1 MKYQQRFSTKKQ
13 NLINS
18 SNNMAMYIADSL
30 RYENGMQYNRC
41 GQSGVLL
48 PKVSLGFW
56 HNFGGVDPYE
66 RSRDITHYAF
76 DHGITHFDLA
86 NNYGPPY
93 GSAEE
98 TFGRLMDDDFRPYRD
113 ELFISTKAGY
123 DMWPGPY
130 GNWGSR
136 KYLMASLDQ
145 SLKRMHLDYVDLFYS
160 HRYDPETP
168 IDETLQ
174 ALVDVVRAGKALYV
188 GISRWPLEATR
199 TAFQYLR
206 ERDVPCLI
214 YQGKLNM
221 LNREPLEEGILELCR
236 ESGVG
241 FISFSPLAQGLLTD
255 RYLGGI
261 PEDSR
266 MSRGKFLRPDM
277 LTDELLEQLRGWNA
291 EAEARGESF
300 AEMALRWILQQQG
313 VTSVLV
319 GASSTAQLQKNLKCV
334 STKI

>member
-1 MKYQQRFSTKKQ
+1 MENYF
-13 NLINS
+13 
-18 SNNMAMYIADSL
+18 ADPL
-30 RYENGMQYNRC
+30 RYDGGMQYNRC
-41 GQSGVLL
+41 GRSGVLL

-56 HNFGGVDPYE
+56 HNFGGVDSYE
-66 RSRDITHYAF
+66 RAREITRYAF

-98 TFGRLMDDDFRPYRD
+98 TMGRLMDDDFRPYRD
-113 ELFISTKAGY
+113 ELFIATKAGY

-145 SLKRMHLDYVDLFYS
+145 SLRRMKLNYVDLFYS

-168 IDETLQ
+168 LEETLQ
-174 ALVDVVRAGKALYV
+174 ALVDIVRSGKALYV

-199 TAFQYLR
+199 FAFEYLKQ
-206 ERDVPCLI
+206 RDVPCLI
-214 YQGKLNM
+214 YQGRLNM
-221 LNREPLEEGILELCR
+221 LDRAPQDEGIIDLCR
-236 ESGVG
+236 QEGVG

-255 RYLGGI
+255 HYLNGI

-266 MSRGKFLRPDM
+266 MSKGKFLRPDM
-277 LTDELLEQLRGWNA
+277 LTDEVLEKIRRWNTTA
-291 EAEARGESF
+291 QGRDETL
-300 AEMALRWILQQQG
+300 AEMALAWILHQPG
-313 VTSVLV
+313 ITSVLV
-319 GASSTAQLQKNLKCV
+319 GASSAGQLQRNLKCIGASPFADGEV
-334 STKI
+334 L